1 MTKDQMAK
9 EAKEAQIKYIK
20 TEELIPYVN
29 NPRTNDQAVDS
40 VAASIKEFGF
50 KQPIVIDKDKVV
62 VAGHTRLKAS
72 KKLGLEEVPCI
83 IADDLTEEQIK
94 AYRLADNKVAESADW
109 DLQKLELELKAL
121 EDVDMSQ
128 FGFDLEEFEDNIQIE
143 EDDFDDQ
150 EDEEPFVKQG
160 QIWKLGEHR
169 LMCGDST
176 KREDVEKLMDGE
188 LADLCV
194 TDPPYNVALGYNLTK
209 EEAKALHR
217 RTDGLIIENDSWK
230 NDEEFIK
237 FITTAFD
244 NLRDFLKVGGV
255 YYIWFAASQTENFLE
270 AMRQSRLGIRQWIIW
285 VKSTFAFGRQ
295 DYHWRHE
302 PCFYGWKEGAAH
314 YFIDNR
320 TLDTVYDETPDFE
333 KMKKEELVDFI
344 QKIYEITSIIYENKP
359 TKSELHPTMKP
370 VGLFARLIRNSSKKN
385 ERVLDLFGGSGTTLI
400 ACEQLGRKA
409 YLMEYD
415 EHYASVIVKR
425 WEDYTGQKAEL
436 LNK

>member
-128 FGFDLEEFEDNIQIE
+128 FGFDLEEFEDDIQIE

-160 QIWKLGEHR
+160 QIWKLGKHR

-176 KREDVEKLMDGE
+176 KKEDVEKLMDGE
-188 LADLCV
+188 LADMMV
-194 TDPPYNVALGYNLTK
+194 TDPPYNVNYESSAGKIAN
-209 EEAKALHR
+209 
-217 RTDGLIIENDSWK
+217 
-230 NDEEFIK
+230 
-237 FITTAFD
+237 D
-244 NLRDFLKVGGV
+244 NLK
-255 YYIWFAASQTENFLE
+255 SNEFLE
-270 AMRQSRLGIRQWIIW
+270 FLSKAMGCASNAIKSGGAYYVWYATAESRNFQNACTSQNLLVKQILIW
-285 VKSTFAFGRQ
+285 VKNQFVLGRQ
-295 DYHWRHE
+295 DYQWIYE
-302 PCFYGWKEGAAH
+302 PCLYGWKEGAAH
-314 YFIDNR
+314 YFTDSR
-320 TLDTVYDETPDFE
+320 AETTVFE
-333 KMKKEELVDFI
+333 DRKNFKDMKKEELI
-344 QKIYEITSIIYENKP
+344 EILDKLFENTDVIRENKP

-436 LNK
+436 LNE